1 ATLEVARG
9 SRVAASAERL
19 EDIRTRPLERMDPGS
34 PSAFRDESVFAKFE
48 RLRRE
53 DPVHYTP
60 AEHTRMGAYWSLTTW
75 EHIMAADTDPETFSA
90 DAGIVMRPVDDGS
103 GASLAEAYE
112 DPSERAAAQ
121 SQQSAQ
127 PQQNAQPFQIQSLLS
142 MDPPEHD
149 LHRQIVA
156 PGVAPTRL
164 ADLEPLIRR
173 RAQKIL
179 DGLPIG
185 EEFDWVDLVSKELT
199 AMTLATLLNFPQ
211 EHRRR
216 LTDWSDAVTAI
227 GGPGQA
233 IETPEERVAAMGEFF
248 ATLMGVLESRRGE
261 EPALDFASLLAH
273 SPHTG
278 EFTKAQL
285 FGDLVVLLVGGND
298 TTRNTI
304 TGSLYALS
312 RWPEQFAKLRSGE
325 AKIPSMVSETIR
337 WQTPLT
343 HMMRVATKD
352 TELGGKTIR
361 RGDRVALWY
370 VSGNR
375 DTAVIEDPD
384 EFIIDRKNPRRHI
397 SFGFGIHRCLG
408 NRLAELQLRIIWEE
422 ILVRFPEIHVVEE
435 PVRTFDNFVRG
446 YESMRVLIPRRNAPA
461 GKRTAERSAPEAG
474 SPAAAA
480 TSGAG
485 AR

>member
-1 ATLEVARG
+1 MPTTDSMTPAPAAPDIEVARG
-9 SRVAASAERL
+9 SRTAAAADRL
-19 EDIRTRPLERMDPGS
+19 KDIRTRPLEQLDPGS

-53 DPVHYTP
+53 DPVHFTP

-90 DAGIVMRPVDDGS
+90 DAGIAMRPEPGEGDV
-103 GASLAEAYE
+103 SLADAYE
-112 DPSERAAAQ
+112 DPAERTASSRPSQDGQTNQTAQ
-121 SQQSAQ
+121 TSQAT
-127 PQQNAQPFQIQSLLS
+127 QPFQIQSLLS

-164 ADLEPLIRR
+164 TDLEPLIRK
-173 RAQKIL
+173 RARKIL

-227 GGPGQA
+227 AGPGQA
-233 IETPEERVAAMGEFF
+233 IESPEERVAAMGEFF

-261 EPALDFASLLAH
+261 EPGLDFASLLAH

-361 RGDRVALWY
+361 KGDRVALWY

-375 DTAVIEDPD
+375 DTAVIENPD

-435 PVRTFDNFVRG
+435 PVRSFDNFVRG
-446 YESMRVLIPRRNAPA
+446 YESMRVLIPRRNA
-461 GKRTAERSAPEAG
+461 AE
-474 SPAAAA
+474 
-480 TSGAG
+480 